1 MKPCGAWDTLFGRSL
16 SEQGW
21 CDRAV
26 TEARGQERMMSMIS
40 KGTGPVER
48 NHWRSDNGC
57 VGEQQGRGKNPS
69 DTEVRKRIDEL

>member
-1 MKPCGAWDTLFGRSL
+1 MRSL
-16 SEQGW
+16 GYAFWAEFVRAGLGVR
-21 CDRAV
+21 DRAV
-26 TEARGQERMMSMIS
+26 AEARGQERVMSMIS

>member
-1 MKPCGAWDTLFGRSL
+1 
-16 SEQGW
+16 
-21 CDRAV
+21 
-26 TEARGQERMMSMIS
+26 MSMNS